1 MSNRLRTPAS
11 RRRELLVR
19 SILAL
24 AVCVAVAMAFNGST
38 SSLRQI
44 ARSFGISV
52 VYAGCTAALGYL
64 TLPRIGPGC
73 GRLPAPWDW
82 TVFLAACVAIAI
94 AGCLLSVALLAAL
107 GIFPLSVYWRAFAA
121 SVWLCIAITLA
132 FGIGNFLY
140 ESMRAQLERAML
152 EEERARFSSLESRIH
167 PHFLFNTLNS
177 ISALIRED
185 PGKAEQTVQQLSA
198 LLRYSLDTHTSGL
211 TRLGKELR
219 IVADYLEIERTRFGD
234 RLKFSIDAPGALED
248 LELPPMAIQTL
259 VENSIKHAVS
269 QQPRRRGNPHRGA
282 DCRGQVP
289 GRGLGRRPWI
299 RGERYAG
306 RSRPRQPA
314 RAPRERVRRGRLAAN
329 LFGRR
334 AHNRDPFHA
343 PEARAG
349 PKARADMMRAFV
361 LDDEPLAVRRLQRML
376 EETGRVEIAG
386 AGSDPVDAVEWLSTH
401 TVDVLFLDIQ
411 MPGLSGFEALAML
424 NPQPLVGFTTAY
436 DQYGLQAF
444 EVNSIDYLLK
454 PIEERHLARALDK
467 IERLSAGGQAQD
479 LATQLA
485 SLLQSRSPEYPGR
498 IASRLGDK
506 LQFVDLDQVTH
517 FFAQDKLTYAAT
529 EAKNYVV
536 SYAISELEQKLDPK
550 QFCRIHRATLLNLA
564 YVQELDAWFGGRVL
578 ARLKDGKG
586 TELEGSRDRVPEL

>member
-19 SILAL
+19 VILAL
-24 AVCVAVAMAFNGST
+24 AVCVAVVMAFNGST

-44 ARSFGISV
+44 ARSFGIAV
-52 VYAGCTAALGYL
+52 VYSGCTAALGYL

-140 ESMRAQLERAML
+140 ESMRGKLERVML

-219 IVADYLEIERTRFGD
+219 IVTDYLEIERTRFGD
-234 RLKFSIDAPGALED
+234 RLKFTIDAPGALED

-269 QQPRRRGNPHRGA
+269 
-282 DCRGQVP
+282 
-289 GRGLGRRPWI
+289 
-299 RGERYAG
+299 
-306 RSRPRQPA
+306 RSRSGGEIRIVA
-314 RAPRERVRRGRLAAN
+314 RTVEDRFLVEVSDDGPGFAASDMQEGHGLDNLRARLESV
-329 LFGRR
+329 F
-334 AHNRDPFHA
+334 
-343 PEARAG
+343 AG
-349 PKARADMMRAFV
+349 D
-361 LDDEPLAVRRLQRML
+361 
-376 EETGRVEIAG
+376 
-386 AGSDPVDAVEWLSTH
+386 
-401 TVDVLFLDIQ
+401 
-411 MPGLSGFEALAML
+411 
-424 NPQPLVGFTTAY
+424 
-436 DQYGLQAF
+436 
-444 EVNSIDYLLK
+444 
-454 PIEERHLARALDK
+454 
-467 IERLSAGGQAQD
+467 
-479 LATQLA
+479 A
-485 SLLQSRSPEYPGR
+485 SLR
-498 IASRLGDK
+498 ISSEGGGST
-506 LQFVDLDQVTH
+506 VTLSMPR
-517 FFAQDKLTYAAT
+517 K
-529 EAKNYVV
+529 
-536 SYAISELEQKLDPK
+536 
-550 QFCRIHRATLLNLA
+550 
-564 YVQELDAWFGGRVL
+564 RVL
-578 ARLKDGKG
+578 AQK
-586 TELEGSRDRVPEL
+586 RVLI